1 VPYDLLK
8 GTYCCYV
15 FLLLRLLL
23 RRYID
28 RMVTRSFR
36 RVDLIAA
43 PLPAASPEF
52 GACPPLGV
60 QQGRGFGG
68 GGGTGPGG
76 GGGGFGGGAV
86 KAGAKAK
93 R

>member
-1 VPYDLLK
+1 
-8 GTYCCYV
+8 
-15 FLLLRLLL
+15 
-23 RRYID
+23 
-28 RMVTRSFR
+28 MVTRSFR

-43 PLPAASPEF
+43 PLPAPSPEF

-68 GGGTGPGG
+68 GGGTGPGA